1 MKLALVS
8 IVLCAAIY
16 AATATKLLASSS
28 RQLNRRELH
37 HFKRL
42 FKRQAYA
49 GENFPSIFHRTMFS
63 MKIQIK
69 IVILVAVLYPTVARI
84 S

>member
-28 RQLNRRELH
+28 RQLNRRETNY
-37 HFKRL
+37 FKRL
-42 FKRQAYA
+42 FKRQAYN
-49 GENFPSIFHRTMFS
+49 GECFERIFDLAMFS
-63 MKIQIK
+63 MEIQIK
-69 IVILVAVLYPTVARI
+69 IVILVLVLYPIVAKI